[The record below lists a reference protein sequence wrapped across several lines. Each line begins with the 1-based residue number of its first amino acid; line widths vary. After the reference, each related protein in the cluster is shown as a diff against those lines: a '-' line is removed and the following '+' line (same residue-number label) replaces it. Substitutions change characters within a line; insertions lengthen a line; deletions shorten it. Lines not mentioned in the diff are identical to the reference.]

1 VGVILISEPVIL
13 GLDPGKTTG
22 VAMIQVIEN
31 RIKPPLYYAECKDET
46 LLDIEELFDK
56 ADFIVVE
63 DFKTRPGK
71 ARQGAFDWDQMI
83 APQVIGAAKSLAK
96 RYGKVVVLQ
105 QPALKPVAY
114 GLSNQKY
121 VPGKKGMHCQDALAH
136 AVFYSV
142 KYLSALPLSSG
153 KP

>member
-1 VGVILISEPVIL
+1 MKVL

-22 VAMIQVIEN
+22 VALIEIFN
-31 RIKPPLYYAECKDET
+31 KRIKPPLAYLECRDET
-46 LLDIEELFDK
+46 LLEIEHLFAE

-83 APQVIGAAKSLAK
+83 APQVIGAAKALAK
-96 RYGKVVVLQ
+96 RYKKDLILQ
-105 QPALKPVAY
+105 QPSLKPVAY

-121 VPGKKGMHCQDALAH
+121 YPGKKGMHRQDALAH

-142 KYLSALPLSSG
+142 RSLHALPVGTG
-153 KP
+153 KSES